1 MALIRV
7 LLYAQLRE
15 TLGREV
21 NVELPLPASEPEVLE
36 QLAAQFPAHAALI
49 RRCRIA
55 VDDAYLNEGEIVP
68 LCNTLDLIA
77 PVSGG

>member
-7 LLYAQLRE
+7 SLYAQLRE
-15 TLGREV
+15 TLGSEV
-21 NVELPLPASEPEVLE
+21 VVDLHLPASEPALLE
-36 QLAAQFPAHAALI
+36 QLAMRFPTQAALI

-55 VDDAYLNEGEIVP
+55 VDDAYLNEGETVP
-68 LCNTLDLIA
+68 LRETLDLIA